1 VKVSIIIPAYNAEKT
16 IADTL
21 DSVLSQTHQDWET
34 IVVDDGSTDAT
45 AEITR
50 GFAERDARIRMIQQA
65 NGGESAARNSGIALA
80 HYDWLLFLDAD
91 DWISPL
97 YLERMATALISDPA
111 LDAVHCRFAR
121 VARDG
126 THVIEKYVPPV
137 GDMFSTLARRAT
149 FPPHA
154 CIVRKKLVEE
164 VGNFDTSLRTS
175 PDWDLWQRIAR
186 TGARFGAVGEVLAF
200 YRMSPN
206 SASLNAHQLFKDGVR
221 VLKQGHSPDPRVKNP
236 HPDHANGLENE
247 QIQAQEFYLLSW
259 CAGLL
264 LGRGDDA
271 RPLLEMVKGD
281 NNPELYP
288 DTVAQCIFES
298 AILPKCQPPQAWEE
312 LLQGI
317 QQHLDEFLVALEAQS
332 LAPDLAHRTRIE
344 LKKLILKHSPIWNAV
359 IEDYEQRITQFEQR
373 ITIYE
378 ERIAQMEEQRKSWQ
392 RLAEERESII
402 MKLHEELWVRL
413 ALRLGIL
420 KSPWIDEGAK
430 KNDASK

>member
-1 VKVSIIIPAYNAEKT
+1 LNVSIIIPAYNAEKT

-21 DSVLSQTHQDWET
+21 DSVLAQTHQNWEA

-65 NGGESAARNSGIALA
+65 NGGESAARNSGITQA
-80 HYDWLLFLDAD
+80 HHDWLLFLDAD

-97 YLERMATALISDPA
+97 YLERMAAALISDPA

-126 THVIEKYVPPV
+126 THVIEKYVPPA

-149 FPPHA
+149 FPPLA
-154 CIVRKKLVEE
+154 CIVRKSLVEA

-186 TGARFGAVGEVLAF
+186 TGARFGSVSEVLAF

-206 SASLNAHQLFKDGVR
+206 SASLNARQLFKDGLR
-221 VLKQGHSPDPRVKNP
+221 VLKQGHSPDPRVKTP
-236 HPDHANGLENE
+236 HPDHANGLENA
-247 QIQAQEFYLLSW
+247 QIQTQEFYLLSW

-288 DTVAQCIFES
+288 DAVAQCIFES

-312 LLQGI
+312 L
-317 QQHLDEFLVALEAQS
+317 
-332 LAPDLAHRTRIE
+332 
-344 LKKLILKHSPIWNAV
+344 
-359 IEDYEQRITQFEQR
+359 
-373 ITIYE
+373 
-378 ERIAQMEEQRKSWQ
+378 
-392 RLAEERESII
+392 
-402 MKLHEELWVRL
+402 
-413 ALRLGIL
+413 
-420 KSPWIDEGAK
+420 
-430 KNDASK
+430 